1 MHNHNAVYV
10 WTICCIQTG
19 CKVWKNST
27 EEKLNHLEQ
36 IKQWLVKRGYREDHV
51 YSEIERMKLVERAA
65 SFQIRDK
72 KVDDSIILGL
82 TYHPTLYQLYPANPS
97 KSP

>member
-10 WTICCIQTG
+10 WTIYCIQTG
-19 CKVWKNST
+19 CKVWKNSIK
-27 EEKLNHLEQ
+27 EKLNHLEQ

-82 TYHPTLYQLYPANPS
+82 TYHPTPYQLYPANPS